1 MSNSDQSIKYLPKSI
16 FIEPDYLTI
25 PAQWVNHIPFISWIL
40 EQQYSENLV
49 YFGSNPDF
57 SYISLCQCVVEN
69 NLNIKLWAIET
80 KDVEIEKNLGLS
92 TAQLKLHEIHQI
104 YYSKFSQILRKNSD
118 EAVNFFENESIDI
131 LIIDSND
138 RYELIHQTF
147 TNWLPKLSKKSILLL
162 HNTCSTTSNCGA
174 SQLQSELQK
183 KYLNLNFMHGHG
195 LGVFLI
201 GEKKSEYLLKLCAPE
216 EINYQKNAQILFSK
230 LGSHLEL
237 RANLESF
244 QDQKNI
250 LLKSEKNLKKLVNQ
264 KKATI
269 ESLKKDLTHARYEVQ
284 QIYASR
290 SWRATSG
297 LRAGADIARKMK
309 VRQAL
314 SFLHKAKNAMR
325 YVARGDFTGLYQRI
339 KQIQSDKKY
348 SKLLSKNIRSDQEFT
363 FGITATPH
371 TLFIAHIISNALNK
385 INIKN
390 KIIPEEVENF
400 DLDLYIV
407 ICPQMFSK
415 LPPREKTITFQME
428 QTVSSRWFTD
438 EYIENLKNSL
448 ATFEYAEKNFAF
460 LEEKGITYPHIYF
473 LPIGGF
479 EGYASYL
486 SKEKVPP
493 SLEHNKEYD
502 VFFYGDINAPRRQ
515 KILEEV
521 KKHFNVRVEGN
532 LFGEELH
539 NAMQSARVV
548 LNIHYYE
555 NALLETTRIY
565 EVLSLGIPLV
575 SESSTDIEN
584 HKNLLESE
592 AIQFTPIGDADSII
606 KAIYKAIDISKNEPE
621 KLKIALNKIIE
632 ESSYKFSFMLYRALY
647 ALKIISHEEWQ
658 DSVKSLSKLEIPHPK
673 IVLGLPETWRRRQHF
688 LEHTAVRLPNTTIFD
703 GLRYSPGWM
712 GCALSYRHIARHAL
726 LSNWQTVQISEDDV
740 YLPTD
745 YEARQNQINKWLS
758 ANTEEWDVF
767 CGLIAIIHPETK
779 ILAIHYYQGMKIIII
794 DRMLS
799 MVHNIYSKN
808 ALEHLASWD
817 ANNQDADKNTI
828 DMHLQKNS
836 KLRVAVCL
844 PFLVGHEEDMKSSL
858 WGFNNTQY
866 SDMIEKAEKTLEE
879 LSRKFSLTSD

>member
-1 MSNSDQSIKYLPKSI
+1 MLKPDQSIKYLPSSI
-16 FIEPDYLTI
+16 FIEPHYLTL
-25 PAQWVNHIPFISWIL
+25 PAQWVNHIPFISCVL

-49 YFGSNPDF
+49 YLGSNLDF
-57 SYISLCQCVVEN
+57 SYISLCQCVAEN
-69 NLNIKLWAIET
+69 NLNTKLWAIQTEAE
-80 KDVEIEKNLGLS
+80 DIEKNSGLS
-92 TAQLKLHEIHQI
+92 TAQAKLDEIHKI
-104 YYSKFSQILRKNSD
+104 YYSKFSQILRKSSD

-147 TNWLPKLSKKSILLL
+147 ANWLPKLSKKSILLF
-162 HNTCSTTSNCGA
+162 HNTCSTNSNCGA
-174 SQLQSELQK
+174 FQLQAELQK
-183 KYLNLNFMHGHG
+183 KYLNINFSHGHG
-195 LGVFLI
+195 LGVFLV
-201 GEKKSEYLLKLCAPE
+201 GEKQSEFLMGLCTPE

-230 LGSHLEL
+230 LGSRLEL

-250 LLKSEKNLKKLVNQ
+250 LLKSEKDLKKMVKQ
-264 KKATI
+264 KQATI
-269 ESLKKDLTHARYEVQ
+269 ESLQKDLTHARHEVQ
-284 QIYASR
+284 QIRTSR
-290 SWRATSG
+290 SWRVTAG
-297 LRAGADIARKMK
+297 LRAGGDLARKMK
-309 VRQAL
+309 VGQAL
-314 SFLHKAKNAMR
+314 NLLHKAKNAMR
-325 YVARGDFTGLYQRI
+325 YVARGDFAGLYQRI
-339 KQIQSDKKY
+339 KQIQSEKKY
-348 SKLLSKNIRSDQEFT
+348 SKLLARNIRSDQEFT

-371 TLFIAHIISNALNK
+371 TLFIAHLISNALNK

-390 KIIPEEVENF
+390 QIVQEDVENF

-438 EYIENLKNSL
+438 EYIEKLKNSL
-448 ATFEYAEKNFAF
+448 ATFEYAENNFSF
-460 LEEKGITYPHIYF
+460 LEEKGIAYPHVYF

-486 SKEKVPP
+486 NKEKIPA
-493 SLEHNKEYD
+493 SLENNKEYD
-502 VFFYGDINAPRRQ
+502 VFFYGDVNAPRRQ
-515 KILEEV
+515 KILDEV

-532 LFGEELH
+532 LFGDELH
-539 NAMQSARVV
+539 NAMQSAHVV

-565 EVLSLGIPLV
+565 EVLSLGVPLV
-575 SESSTDIEN
+575 SETSTDIDN
-584 HKNLLESE
+584 HKNLLESD
-592 AIQFTPIGDADSII
+592 AIHFTPIGDADSII
-606 KAIYKAIDISKNEPE
+606 KAIDKAIDISKNKPE

-647 ALKIISHEEWQ
+647 ALKILSHEEWQ

-688 LEHTAVRLPNTTIFD
+688 LEHTAARLPDTTIFN

-745 YEARQNQINKWLS
+745 YETRQSQINNWLY
-758 ANTEEWDVF
+758 ANPDEWDVF

-779 ILAIHYYQGMKIIII
+779 ILAIHYHQGMKIIII

-844 PFLVGHEEDMKSSL
+844 PFLVGHEEDMNSSL

-866 SDMIEKAEKTLEE
+866 SDMIEKSENTLEE
-879 LSRKFSLTSD
+879 LSRKFSLTPD